1 MTAADAPA
9 PESGRR
15 IPRVSVLLPT
25 YNRARYVEE
34 SVESVLRQSFA
45 DLELIVVDDGSTDDS
60 ADRLSRIAD
69 PRLRCVRRE
78 HRGVAAALNTGLA
91 LARGEYI
98 ARNDSDDVWLPDLLA
113 TAVAVL
119 DANPEVGLVYGR
131 GEGIDG
137 DGRGTGGTKGSP
149 LRFHGDAFRSLLYAD
164 YSVSVASVLRRS
176 CFERVGAWD
185 ESLLLCEDWD
195 LALRIARHYGVRFVD
210 RVLVRVRT
218 HAGNSTALHGPSF
231 ERRLEHRERV
241 LDKVFCD
248 PGLAP
253 EIAAMAPLA
262 YRNLHIGAALQ
273 YLTNGRRREALA
285 ALRRALRAGG
295 RPVADVGRIGWS
307 LFTWFVI
314 ARYPWSQRLAYW
326 TTARLRERGPRA
338 GRAGREAPAAIGAT
352 ESSRRGVEG

>member
-1 MTAADAPA
+1 MTPADAPA
-9 PESGRR
+9 PGSDSQ

-25 YNRARYVEE
+25 YDRAHYIEE

-45 DLELIVVDDGSTDDS
+45 GLELIVVDDGSTDDT

-69 PRLRCVRRE
+69 PRLRYVRRA
-78 HRGVAAALNTGLA
+78 HRGVAAALNAGLA

-119 DANPEVGLVYGR
+119 DANPQVGLVYGR

-137 DGRGTGGTKGSP
+137 GGRRTGGTRGFP
-149 LRFHGDAFRSLLYAD
+149 LKFPDDAFRSLLYAD
-164 YSVSVASVLRRS
+164 YTVAVASVLRRA

-185 ESLLLCEDWD
+185 ESMLLCEDWD

-210 RVLVRVRT
+210 RVLVRIRT
-218 HAGNSTALHGPSF
+218 HAGNSTALDAPSF
-231 ERRLEHRERV
+231 ERRLVRRERV
-241 LDKVFCD
+241 LDKVFCE
-248 PGLAP
+248 PALAG

-262 YRNLHIGAALQ
+262 FRNLHIGAAMQ
-273 YLTNGRRREALA
+273 YLSNGRRREALA

-295 RPVADVGRIGWS
+295 RPVADVARIGWS
-307 LFTWFVI
+307 LFTWFAI

-326 TTARLRERGPRA
+326 TTARLRERGPQAGSA
-338 GRAGREAPAAIGAT
+338 GRQPAGIGAA
-352 ESSRRGVEG
+352 ESSRRGVET